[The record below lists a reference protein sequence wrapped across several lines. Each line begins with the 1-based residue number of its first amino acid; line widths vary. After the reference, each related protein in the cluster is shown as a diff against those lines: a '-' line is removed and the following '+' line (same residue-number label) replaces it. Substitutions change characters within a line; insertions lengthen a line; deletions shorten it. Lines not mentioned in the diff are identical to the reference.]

1 MKARA
6 VLAVLMLVAAAAYGL
21 WRIDVLPGWWD
32 LTHWG
37 LDVEEVAE
45 RARAAHRADRL
56 RVFEQE
62 AAAARMHAF
71 DERAA
76 GGALATGDA
85 RPTVVFIGSSTI
97 ERFDLE
103 AAFPGAS
110 TWNRGIGDERAELMA
125 ARLDAGIDW
134 ALVDGVVVYA
144 ASVDFRRVGVG
155 AEATVRRA
163 ELVLDGIA
171 ARAAGKPV
179 LVLGLLS
186 QRDLVDDRTA
196 EGPTARVGRRSLD
209 AANAA
214 LAAAAAERG
223 FGFLPLD
230 RAPLTAP
237 DGTLAE
243 AYAADRLHLNRD
255 GYQVL
260 TEWIRKNGGPLAAL
274 LFP

>member
-6 VLAVLMLVAAAAYGL
+6 ALAVLMLVVAAAYGL

-45 RARAAHRADRL
+45 RARSAHRADRL

-76 GGALATGDA
+76 GGALDTLDDRATVA
-85 RPTVVFIGSSTI
+85 FIGSSTI
-97 ERFDLE
+97 ERFDVG
-103 AAFPGAS
+103 AAFPGVRALD
-110 TWNRGIGDERAELMA
+110 RGIGDERAELMA
-125 ARLDAGIDW
+125 ARLDVGMDW
-134 ALVDGVVVYA
+134 PEVDGVVVYA
-144 ASVDFRRVGVG
+144 GSVDFRRVGVG
-155 AEATVRRA
+155 AAATVLRA
-163 ELVLDGIA
+163 EKVLDGIA
-171 ARAAGKPV
+171 ARAPGKPV

-186 QRDLVDDRTA
+186 QRDLEDDRGGD
-196 EGPTARVGRRSLD
+196 GPPALVGRRSLE
-209 AANAA
+209 AVN
-214 LAAAAAERG
+214 LGLEAAAAERG

-230 RAPLTAP
+230 RSPLTAP
-237 DGTLAE
+237 DGTLDE

-260 TEWIRKNGGPLAAL
+260 TEWIRKNGGPLSAL